1 MTAIRRLTPATGL
14 GAITG
19 FHAFTVD
26 ADGNLLYSFAAD
38 GDQNIQTQDQ
48 LNAYVMYEA
57 ATSDYRYAINDEGEL
72 VISFTTA
79 S

>member
-1 MTAIRRLTPATGL
+1 MTAIRRLTPANGL

-26 ADGNLLYSFAAD
+26 ASGNLQYSFAAN
-38 GDQNIQTQDQ
+38 GDQAIQTADQ
-48 LNAYVMYEA
+48 LDAYIMYEA
-57 ATSDYRYAINDEGEL
+57 ATSDYRYAINDAGEL
-72 VISFTTA
+72 VISFTTT

>member
-1 MTAIRRLTPATGL
+1 MTAIRRLTPSTGL

-26 ADGNLLYSFAAD
+26 AAGNLLYSFAAN
-38 GDQNIQTQDQ
+38 GDTAIQTSDQ
-48 LNAYVMYEA
+48 LEAYVMYEA
-57 ATSDYRYAINDEGEL
+57 ATSDYRYAINDAGEL